1 MSITGRRL
9 LVYLVMLLSLLIG
22 INLIKDIRRLNRAD
36 ERLVAAETELKLA
49 QEEQQGLKSQLEVAG
64 SDFYLESQIRNVL
77 KMARPEEMV
86 AVVPEEI
93 VRATQI
99 RQEPTGKA
107 EEKNNFNLWLEV
119 FGF

>member
-1 MSITGRRL
+1 M
-9 LVYLVMLLSLLIG
+9 LVSLLIG
-22 INLIKDIRRLNRAD
+22 INLIKDIKRLSRAD
-36 ERLVAAETELKLA
+36 ERLAAAEKEWQLA
-49 QEEQQGLKSQLEVAG
+49 QAEQQKLKSQLELVG

-93 VRATQI
+93 SRATPI
-99 RQEPTGKA
+99 RQDLAGKA

-119 FGF
+119 FSLWLTGV